1 MVTVHREAGFRF
13 VIYSDDHDPA
23 HVHVVGDGNAKV
35 DLGGGNGMPE
45 MVYAGGFK
53 QGDVRRILDVV
64 RKHRTMFLKRWND
77 IHG

>member
-13 VIYSDDHDPA
+13 VIFSDDHDPA